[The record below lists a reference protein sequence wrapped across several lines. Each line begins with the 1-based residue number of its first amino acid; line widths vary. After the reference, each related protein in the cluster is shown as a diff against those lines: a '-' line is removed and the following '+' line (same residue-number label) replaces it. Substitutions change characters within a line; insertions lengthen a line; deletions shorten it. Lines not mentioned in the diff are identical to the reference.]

1 MKNMKTKTRSKF
13 LAKTILVPLTALLFL
28 TACQKPLTKAEKKE
42 QAKETVT
49 FFFHG
54 YGSSINAEKHMAEA
68 ARQAGK
74 SNEVLEARVEENGS
88 VKIKGKLADKPKNP
102 IVLVGFSDNRN
113 PDYHKDGWY
122 GYKAVKAAQKK
133 LGFSKMNLV
142 GHSMGNM
149 AISYMIMDYSAKK
162 NFPTIKKQVDIAGN
176 FNGIAGFDKNSNA
189 SLDAS
194 GKPKKMNSTYQE
206 LTKLRQV
213 YPKGIDVL
221 NIYGDTG
228 KKSDGKVYNNS
239 SKSLKYLLVKAKSYK
254 ELKITGKGGQHSRL
268 HENIQVDQ
276 ALQKFLW
283 K

>member
-1 MKNMKTKTRSKF
+1 MKTRSKH
-13 LAKTILVPLTALLFL
+13 LAKIIPLMLTGLLFL
-28 TACQKPLTKAEKKE
+28 TACQRQLTKTEKKA

-74 SNEVLEARVEENGS
+74 TNEVLEATVAENGS
-88 VKIKGKLADKPKNP
+88 VKFKGKLAKKPKNP
-102 IVLVGFSDNRN
+102 VVLVGFADNRN

-122 GYKAVKAAQKK
+122 AYKAVKAAQKQ

-162 NFPTIKKQVDIAGN
+162 NFPKIKKQVDIAGH
-176 FNGIAGFDKNSNA
+176 FNGIIGFDKNSA
-189 SLDAS
+189 LAAS

-206 LTKLRQV
+206 LTRLRKV

-228 KKSDGKVYNNS
+228 KKSDGRVYNNS

-268 HENIQVDQ
+268 HENSQVDR

-283 K
+283 E

>member
-1 MKNMKTKTRSKF
+1 MKTKTRSKF
-13 LAKTILVPLTALLFL
+13 LAKIIPVLLTAALFL

-54 YGSSINAEKHMAEA
+54 YGSSINAEKHMANA

-74 SNEVLEARVEENGS
+74 TNEVLEATVNENGA
-88 VKIKGKLADKPKNP
+88 VEIKGKLADNPKNP

-122 GYKAVKAAQKK
+122 AYQAVKAAQKK

-162 NFPTIKKQVDIAGN
+162 NFPTIKKQVDIAGH
-176 FNGIAGFDKNSNA
+176 FNGIVGMDKNSPI
-189 SLDAS
+189 DAS

-206 LTKLRQV
+206 LIKLRQV

-228 KKSDGKVYNNS
+228 KKSDGRVYNNS

-268 HENIQVDQ
+268 HENRQVDQ
-276 ALQKFLW
+276 VLQKFLW
-283 K
+283 E

>member
-1 MKNMKTKTRSKF
+1 MKTKTRSKF
-13 LAKTILVPLTALLFL
+13 LVKIIPVLLTAGLFL

-54 YGSSINAEKHMAEA
+54 YGSSINAEKHMASA
-68 ARQAGK
+68 AKQAGK
-74 SNEVLEARVEENGS
+74 TNEVLEARVNENGA
-88 VKIKGKLADKPKNP
+88 VEIKGKLADNPKNP
-102 IVLVGFSDNRN
+102 IVLVGFADNRN

-122 GYKAVKAAQKK
+122 AYKAVKAAQKK

-162 NFPTIKKQVDIAGN
+162 NFPTIKKQVDIAGH
-176 FNGIAGFDKNSNA
+176 FNGIVGMEKDSPI
-189 SLDAS
+189 DAA

-228 KKSDGKVYNNS
+228 KKSDGSVYNNS
-239 SKSLKYLLVKAKSYK
+239 SRSLKYLLIKAKSYK
-254 ELKITGKGGQHSRL
+254 EVKITGKGGQHSRL
-268 HENIQVDQ
+268 HENRQVDQ
-276 ALQKFLW
+276 VLQKFLW
-283 K
+283 E

>member
-1 MKNMKTKTRSKF
+1 MKTKIKSKR
-13 LAKTILVPLTALLFL
+13 LAKIIPILLASLLLL
-28 TACQKPLTKAEKKE
+28 TACQKPLTKAEKKA
-42 QAKETVT
+42 QSKETVT

-54 YGSSINAEKHMAEA
+54 YGSSINAEKHMANA
-68 ARQAGK
+68 AKQAGK
-74 SNEVLEARVEENGS
+74 TNEVLEATVNENGA
-88 VKIKGKLADKPKNP
+88 VEIKGKLADNPKNP
-102 IVLVGFSDNRN
+102 IVLVGFADNRN

-122 GYKAVKAAQKK
+122 AYKAVKAAQKK

-162 NFPTIKKQVDIAGN
+162 KFPTIKKQVDIAGH
-176 FNGIAGFDKNSNA
+176 FNGIVGMDKNTPI
-189 SLDAS
+189 DAS

-228 KKSDGKVYNNS
+228 KKSDGSVYNNS
-239 SKSLKYLLVKAKSYK
+239 SRSLKYLLIKAKSYK
-254 ELKITGKGGQHSRL
+254 EVKIAGKGGQHSRL
-268 HENIQVDQ
+268 HENSQVDQ
-276 ALQKFLW
+276 VLQKFLW
-283 K
+283 E

>member
-1 MKNMKTKTRSKF
+1 MKTKTRSKF
-13 LAKTILVPLTALLFL
+13 LAKIIPVLLTTGLFL

-54 YGSSINAEKHMAEA
+54 YGSSINAEKHMANA
-68 ARQAGK
+68 AEQAGK

-88 VKIKGKLADKPKNP
+88 VKIKGKLADDPKNP

-122 GYKAVKAAQKK
+122 AYKAVKAAQKK

-162 NFPTIKKQVDIAGN
+162 NFPMIKKQVDIAGH
-176 FNGIAGFDKNSNA
+176 FNGIVGMEKDSPI
-189 SLDAS
+189 DAA

-228 KKSDGKVYNNS
+228 KKSDGSVYNNS
-239 SKSLKYLLVKAKSYK
+239 SRSLKYLLIKAKSY
-254 ELKITGKGGQHSRL
+254 
-268 HENIQVDQ
+268 
-276 ALQKFLW
+276 
-283 K
+283 

>member
-1 MKNMKTKTRSKF
+1 MKRMKTRSKH
-13 LAKTILVPLTALLFL
+13 LAKIIPLMLTGLLLL
-28 TACQKPLTKAEKKE
+28 TACQRQLTKTEKKA

-74 SNEVLEARVEENGS
+74 TNEVLEATVNENGS
-88 VKIKGKLADKPKNP
+88 VKIKGKFAKKPKNP
-102 IVLVGFSDNRN
+102 VVLVGFADNQN

-122 GYKAVKAAQKK
+122 AYKAVKTAQKK

-162 NFPTIKKQVDIAGN
+162 NFPKIKKQVDIAGH
-176 FNGIAGFDKNSNA
+176 FNGIIGFDKNSNS

-206 LTKLRQV
+206 LTRLRQV

-228 KKSDGKVYNNS
+228 KKSDGRVYNNS

-268 HENIQVDQ
+268 HENSKVDK
-276 ALQKFLW
+276 ALQDFLW
-283 K
+283 E

>member
-1 MKNMKTKTRSKF
+1 MKTKIKSKR
-13 LAKTILVPLTALLFL
+13 LAKIIPILLASLLLL
-28 TACQKPLTKAEKKE
+28 TACQKPLTKAEKKA
-42 QAKETVT
+42 QSKETVT

-122 GYKAVKAAQKK
+122 AYKAVKAAQKK

-162 NFPTIKKQVDIAGN
+162 KFPTIKKQVDIAGH
-176 FNGIAGFDKNSNA
+176 FNGIVGMDKNTPI
-189 SLDAS
+189 DAS

-228 KKSDGKVYNNS
+228 KKSDGSVYNNS
-239 SKSLKYLLVKAKSYK
+239 SRSLKYLLIKAKSYK
-254 ELKITGKGGQHSRL
+254 EVKIAGKGGQHSRL
-268 HENIQVDQ
+268 HENSQVDQ
-276 ALQKFLW
+276 VLQKFLW
-283 K
+283 E

>member
-1 MKNMKTKTRSKF
+1 MKTKTRGKF
-13 LAKTILVPLTALLFL
+13 LVKIIPVLLTAGLFL

-42 QAKETVT
+42 QAKEMAT

-122 GYKAVKAAQKK
+122 AYKAVKAAQKK

-162 NFPTIKKQVDIAGN
+162 KFPTIKKQVDIAGH
-176 FNGIAGFDKNSNA
+176 FNGIVGMDKNTPI
-189 SLDAS
+189 DAS

-228 KKSDGKVYNNS
+228 KKSDGRVYNNS

-254 ELKITGKGGQHSRL
+254 EVKITGKDGQHSRL
-268 HENIQVDQ
+268 HENRQVDQ

-283 K
+283 E

>member
-13 LAKTILVPLTALLFL
+13 LAKTIPVLLTALLFL
-28 TACQKPLTKAEKKE
+28 TACQKPMTKAEKKE

-74 SNEVLEARVEENGS
+74 NNEVLEATVNENGV
-88 VKIKGKLADKPKNP
+88 VKIKGKLTDNPKNP

-122 GYKAVKAAQKK
+122 AYQAVKAAQKK
-133 LGFSKMNLV
+133 LGFFKMNLV

-162 NFPTIKKQVDIAGN
+162 NFPTIKKQVDIAGH
-176 FNGIAGFDKNSNA
+176 FNGIVGMDKNSPIE
-189 SLDAS
+189 AS

-228 KKSDGKVYNNS
+228 KKSDGRVYNNS

-268 HENIQVDQ
+268 HENSQVDQ

>member
-1 MKNMKTKTRSKF
+1 MKTKTRSKF
-13 LAKTILVPLTALLFL
+13 LTKIIPVLLTAGLFL

-54 YGSSINAEKHMAEA
+54 YGSSINAEKHMANA

-74 SNEVLEARVEENGS
+74 SNEVLEATVAENGS
-88 VKIKGKLADKPKNP
+88 VKIKGKLAKNPKNP
-102 IVLVGFSDNRN
+102 IVLVGFADNRN

-122 GYKAVKAAQKK
+122 AYKAVKAAQKK

-162 NFPTIKKQVDIAGN
+162 NFPMIKKQVDIAGH
-176 FNGIAGFDKNSNA
+176 FNGIVGMEKDSPIDTA
-189 SLDAS
+189 

-228 KKSDGKVYNNS
+228 KKSDGSVYNNS
-239 SKSLKYLLVKAKSYK
+239 SRSLKYLLIKAKSYK
-254 ELKITGKGGQHSRL
+254 EVKITGKGGQHSRL

-276 ALQKFLW
+276 VLQKFLW
-283 K
+283 E

>member
-13 LAKTILVPLTALLFL
+13 LAKTILVLLTGLLLL
-28 TACQKPLTKAEKKE
+28 TACQRQLTKQEKKA
-42 QAKETVT
+42 QSKETVT

-54 YGSSINAEKHMAEA
+54 YGSSINAEKHMANA
-68 ARQAGK
+68 AKQAGK
-74 SNEVLEARVEENGS
+74 TNEVLEATVNENGA
-88 VKIKGKLADKPKNP
+88 VKIKGKLAKKPKNP

-122 GYKAVKAAQKK
+122 AYKAVKAAQKQ
-133 LGFSKMNLV
+133 LGFSKMYLV

-162 NFPTIKKQVDIAGN
+162 NFPRIKKQVDIAGH
-176 FNGIAGFDKNSNA
+176 FNGIVGMDKNSPI
-189 SLDAS
+189 DAS
-194 GKPKKMNSTYQE
+194 GKPRKMNSTYQE

-228 KKSDGKVYNNS
+228 KKSDGSVYNNS
-239 SKSLKYLLVKAKSYK
+239 SRSLKYLLIKAKSYK
-254 ELKITGKGGQHSRL
+254 EVKITGKGGQHSRL
-268 HENIQVDQ
+268 HENRQVDQ
-276 ALQKFLW
+276 VLQKFLW
-283 K
+283 E

>member
-1 MKNMKTKTRSKF
+1 MKTKTRSKF
-13 LAKTILVPLTALLFL
+13 LTKIIPVLLTAGLFL

-49 FFFHG
+49 FFFHS
-54 YGSSINAEKHMAEA
+54 YGSSINAEKHMANA

-74 SNEVLEARVEENGS
+74 SNEVLEATVAENGS
-88 VKIKGKLADKPKNP
+88 VKIKGKLAKNPKNP

-122 GYKAVKAAQKK
+122 AYKAVKAAQKK

-162 NFPTIKKQVDIAGN
+162 NFPTIKKQVDIAGH
-176 FNGIAGFDKNSNA
+176 FNGIVGMDKNSPI
-189 SLDAS
+189 DAS

-206 LTKLRQV
+206 LIKLRQV

-228 KKSDGKVYNNS
+228 KKSDGRVYNNS

-268 HENIQVDQ
+268 HENRQVDQ
-276 ALQKFLW
+276 VLQKFLW
-283 K
+283 E

>member
-13 LAKTILVPLTALLFL
+13 LAKTIPLLLIALLFL
-28 TACQKPLTKAEKKE
+28 MACQKPMTKAEKKV

-68 ARQAGK
+68 ARKAGK
-74 SNEVLEARVEENGS
+74 TNEVLEATVNENGA
-88 VKIKGKLADKPKNP
+88 VEIKGKLADNPKNP

-122 GYKAVKAAQKK
+122 AYQAVKAALKK

-162 NFPTIKKQVDIAGN
+162 NFPTVKKQVDIAGH
-176 FNGIAGFDKNSNA
+176 FNGIVGMDKNSPI
-189 SLDAS
+189 DVS

-228 KKSDGKVYNNS
+228 KKSDGRVYNNS
-239 SKSLKYLLVKAKSYK
+239 SKSLKYLLVKVKSYK

-268 HENIQVDQ
+268 HENGQVDK

>member
-1 MKNMKTKTRSKF
+1 MKTKTRSKF
-13 LAKTILVPLTALLFL
+13 LTKIIPVLLTSLLLL
-28 TACQKPLTKAEKKE
+28 TACQRQLTKTEKKA

-54 YGSSINAEKHMAEA
+54 YGSSINAEKHMANA
-68 ARQAGK
+68 AKQAGK
-74 SNEVLEARVEENGS
+74 TNEVLEATVNENGS
-88 VKIKGKLADKPKNP
+88 VKIKGKFAKKPKNP
-102 IVLVGFSDNRN
+102 VVLVGFADNRN

-122 GYKAVKAAQKK
+122 AYKAVKAAQKK

-162 NFPTIKKQVDIAGN
+162 NFPMIKKQVDIAGH
-176 FNGIAGFDKNSNA
+176 FNGIVGMDKNSPI
-189 SLDAS
+189 DAS

-206 LTKLRQV
+206 LTRLRQV

-228 KKSDGKVYNNS
+228 KKSDGSVYNNS
-239 SKSLKYLLVKAKSYK
+239 SRSLKYLLIKAKGYK
-254 ELKITGKGGQHSRL
+254 EVKITGKGGQHSRL
-268 HENIQVDQ
+268 HENSQVDQ
-276 ALQKFLW
+276 VLQKFLW
-283 K
+283 E

>member
-1 MKNMKTKTRSKF
+1 MKTKTRSEF
-13 LAKTILVPLTALLFL
+13 LAKIIPVLLTASFFL

-54 YGSSINAEKHMAEA
+54 YGSSINAEKHMASA
-68 ARQAGK
+68 AKQAGK
-74 SNEVLEARVEENGS
+74 TNEVLEATVNENGA
-88 VKIKGKLADKPKNP
+88 VEIKGKLADNPKNP
-102 IVLVGFSDNRN
+102 IVLVGFADNRN

-122 GYKAVKAAQKK
+122 AYKAVKAAQKK

-162 NFPTIKKQVDIAGN
+162 NFPPIKKQVDIAGH
-176 FNGIAGFDKNSNA
+176 FNGIVGMDKNSPI
-189 SLDAS
+189 DAS

-206 LTKLRQV
+206 LIKLRQV

-228 KKSDGKVYNNS
+228 KKSDGRVYNNS

-268 HENIQVDQ
+268 HENRQVDQ
-276 ALQKFLW
+276 VLQKFLW
-283 K
+283 E

>member
-1 MKNMKTKTRSKF
+1 MKTKTRSKF
-13 LAKTILVPLTALLFL
+13 LAKTIPVLLTALLFL
-28 TACQKPLTKAEKKE
+28 TACQKPLTKAEKEE

-54 YGSSINAEKHMAEA
+54 YGSSINAEKHMANA

-74 SNEVLEARVEENGS
+74 SNEVLEARVEENGL
-88 VKIKGKLADKPKNP
+88 VKIKGKLADNPKNP

-122 GYKAVKAAQKK
+122 AYKAVKAAQKK

-162 NFPTIKKQVDIAGN
+162 NFPTIKKQVDIAGH
-176 FNGIAGFDKNSNA
+176 FNGIVGMEKDSPI
-189 SLDAS
+189 DAA

-206 LTKLRQV
+206 LTRLRQV

-228 KKSDGKVYNNS
+228 KKSDGSVYNNS
-239 SKSLKYLLVKAKSYK
+239 SRSLKYLLIKAKSYK
-254 ELKITGKGGQHSRL
+254 EVKITGKGGQHSRL
-268 HENIQVDQ
+268 RENSQVDQ
-276 ALQKFLW
+276 VLQKFLW
-283 K
+283 E

>member
-1 MKNMKTKTRSKF
+1 MKTRKISNR
-13 LAKTILVPLTALLFL
+13 LAKIIPLLLTALLFL
-28 TACQKPLTKAEKKE
+28 TACQKHLTKAEKKE

-68 ARQAGK
+68 ARKAGK
-74 SNEVLEARVEENGS
+74 SNEVLEARVEENGA
-88 VKIKGKLADKPKNP
+88 VEIKGKLADNPKNP
-102 IVLVGFSDNRN
+102 IVLVGFFDNRN

-122 GYKAVKAAQKK
+122 AYQAVKAAQEK

-162 NFPTIKKQVDIAGN
+162 NFPTIKKQVDIAGH
-176 FNGIAGFDKNSNA
+176 FNGIAGFDKNSPI
-189 SLDAS
+189 DAS

-213 YPKGIDVL
+213 YPKGINVL

-228 KKSDGKVYNNS
+228 KKSDGRVYNNS

-268 HENIQVDQ
+268 HENGQVDK

>member
-1 MKNMKTKTRSKF
+1 M
-13 LAKTILVPLTALLFL
+13 AKIIPLLLTALLFL
-28 TACQKPLTKAEKKE
+28 TACQKPLTKAEKEE

-74 SNEVLEARVEENGS
+74 SNEVLEARVEENGA
-88 VKIKGKLADKPKNP
+88 VKIKDKLAKKPKNP
-102 IVLVGFSDNRN
+102 VVLVGFADNRN

-122 GYKAVKAAQKK
+122 AYKAVKAAQKK

-149 AISYMIMDYSAKK
+149 AISYMIMDYSTKK
-162 NFPTIKKQVDIAGN
+162 SFPTIKKQVDIAGH
-176 FNGIAGFDKNSNA
+176 FNGIVGMDKNSPI
-189 SLDAS
+189 DAS

-228 KKSDGKVYNNS
+228 KKSDGRVYNNS

-254 ELKITGKGGQHSRL
+254 EVKITGKGGQHSRL
-268 HENIQVDQ
+268 HENSQVDQ

-283 K
+283 E

>member
-1 MKNMKTKTRSKF
+1 MKTKTRSKF
-13 LAKTILVPLTALLFL
+13 LTKIIPVLLTAGLFL

-54 YGSSINAEKHMAEA
+54 YGSSINAEKHMANA

-74 SNEVLEARVEENGS
+74 SNEVLEATVAENGS
-88 VKIKGKLADKPKNP
+88 VKIKGKLAKNPKNP

-122 GYKAVKAAQKK
+122 AYKAVKAAQKK

-162 NFPTIKKQVDIAGN
+162 NFPTIKKQVDIAGH
-176 FNGIAGFDKNSNA
+176 FNGIVGMDKNSPI
-189 SLDAS
+189 DAS

-206 LTKLRQV
+206 LIKLRQV

-228 KKSDGKVYNNS
+228 KKSDGRVYNNS

-268 HENIQVDQ
+268 HENRQVDQ
-276 ALQKFLW
+276 VLQKFLW
-283 K
+283 E

>member
-1 MKNMKTKTRSKF
+1 MKTKIRSKF
-13 LAKTILVPLTALLFL
+13 LAKIIPVLLTALLFL

-42 QAKETVT
+42 QAKETET

-74 SNEVLEARVEENGS
+74 SNEVLEARVEENGA
-88 VKIKGKLADKPKNP
+88 VEIKGKLADNPKNP

-122 GYKAVKAAQKK
+122 AYQAVKAAQKK

-149 AISYMIMDYSAKK
+149 AISYMIMDNSAKK
-162 NFPTIKKQVDIAGN
+162 NFPTIKKQIDIAGH
-176 FNGIAGFDKNSNA
+176 FNGIVGMDKNSPI
-189 SLDAS
+189 DVS
-194 GKPKKMNSTYQE
+194 GKPKKMNSAYQE

-228 KKSDGKVYNNS
+228 KKSDGRVYNN
-239 SKSLKYLLVKAKSYK
+239 
-254 ELKITGKGGQHSRL
+254 
-268 HENIQVDQ
+268 
-276 ALQKFLW
+276 
-283 K
+283 

>member
-1 MKNMKTKTRSKF
+1 MKTKTRSKF
-13 LAKTILVPLTALLFL
+13 LAKIIPVLLTTGLFL

-113 PDYHKDGWY
+113 SDYHKDGWY
-122 GYKAVKAAQKK
+122 AYKAVKAAQKK

-162 NFPTIKKQVDIAGN
+162 NFPTIKKQVDIAGH
-176 FNGIAGFDKNSNA
+176 FNGIVGMDKNSPI
-189 SLDAS
+189 DAS

-228 KKSDGKVYNNS
+228 KKSDGSVYNNS
-239 SKSLKYLLVKAKSYK
+239 SRSLKYLLVRAKSYK
-254 ELKITGKGGQHSRL
+254 EVKITGKGGQHSHL
-268 HENIQVDQ
+268 HENSQVDQ

-283 K
+283 E